1 MVNSFDRLFFSP
13 LGSKYCMYF
22 YIMGIIGLI
31 FAGIMS
37 MILLSSIIYT
47 LYTGKYKTM
56 TMVNYTTYTNN
67 LANILMLGLIYLS
80 NRILYNMCLHSS

>member
-1 MVNSFDRLFFSP
+1 MGNSFDRLFFSP

-31 FAGIMS
+31 FAVIMS
-37 MILLSSIIYT
+37 IILVSSVVYT
-47 LYTGKYKTM
+47 FYTGKYKTM
-56 TMVNYTTYTNN
+56 SMIDFTNN
-67 LANILMLGLIYLS
+67 LSNILVLGLIYLS